1 MSAHGK
7 KAEIA
12 LPSLIIA
19 DDEWARLMEKSGL
32 RGNFIVFKPTHLGIV
47 IDVFG
52 IIDELKIV

>member
-19 DDEWARLMEKSGL
+19 DDEWARQMEKSGL
-32 RGNFIVFKPTHLGIV
+32 RGNFIVFKPTHIGVV

-52 IIDELKIV
+52 ITDS